1 MVSVSGEKV
10 IGSLPDLPLRCSL
23 RSAVAVG
30 KAMKDR
36 MKVNE
41 HQLLQSQ
48 HASLIIVLFWESSE
62 SSRVDAEAPASQR
75 PERQSARASS
85 SQRQRLSHH
94 QLIIAK
100 QQETCM
106 AETARQPASQ
116 PASQPA
122 RHMYE
127 HKTFILKKRIRI
139 VCTYFVFL
147 LERR

>member
-36 MKVNE
+36 RLKANE

-62 SSRVDAEAPASQR
+62 SSRVDAESRPASG
-75 PERQSARASS
+75 QSARASS